1 MGVKIVYGSHYG
13 TTERYAQELSRRV
26 GISAVDYRKMGEIS
40 SQDTVIYLGGL
51 YAGGLV
57 GLKKSLPKL
66 KTAANLIV
74 VTVGLADPEEEEN
87 VQHIRASV
95 IKQLGEELTAKTTF
109 IHLRGGIDY
118 GKLNMLHR
126 TMMRM
131 LYSQI
136 KKKPVDQLSEE
147 DQELIATYGKK
158 VDFTDLSSVEKIQ
171 ALLK

>member
-26 GISAVDYRKMGEIS
+26 GIPAVDYRKMGEIS

-57 GLKKSLPKL
+57 GLKKSLLKL
-66 KTAANLIV
+66 KTTANLIV

-87 VQHIRASV
+87 VQHIRSSV
-95 IKQLGEELTAKTTF
+95 TKQLGEELTAKTTF

>member
-26 GISAVDYRKMGEIS
+26 GIPAVDYRKMGEIS

-95 IKQLGEELTAKTTF
+95 TTQLGEELAMPWLT
-109 IHLRGGIDY
+109 
-118 GKLNMLHR
+118 N
-126 TMMRM
+126 
-131 LYSQI
+131 
-136 KKKPVDQLSEE
+136 
-147 DQELIATYGKK
+147 
-158 VDFTDLSSVEKIQ
+158 
-171 ALLK
+171 

>member
-26 GISAVDYRKMGEIS
+26 GIPAVDYRKMGEIS

-66 KTAANLIV
+66 KTTANLIV
-74 VTVGLADPEEEEN
+74 VTVGLADPEEEGN
-87 VQHIRASV
+87 MQHIRASV
-95 IKQLGEELTAKTTF
+95 TKQLGEELTAKTTF

>member
-1 MGVKIVYGSHYG
+1 M
-13 TTERYAQELSRRV
+13 
-26 GISAVDYRKMGEIS
+26 
-40 SQDTVIYLGGL
+40 
-51 YAGGLV
+51 
-57 GLKKSLPKL
+57 
-66 KTAANLIV
+66 
-74 VTVGLADPEEEEN
+74 TVGLADPEEEEN

-95 IKQLGEELTAKTTF
+95 TKQLGEELTAKTTF

-131 LYSQI
+131 LYSQV

>member
-26 GISAVDYRKMGEIS
+26 GIPAVDYRKMGEIS
-40 SQDTVIYLGGL
+40 SQNTVIYLGGL

-87 VQHIRASV
+87 VQYIRASV
-95 IKQLGEELTAKTTF
+95 TKQLGEELTAKTTF

>member
-26 GISAVDYRKMGEIS
+26 GIPAVDYRKMGEIS
-40 SQDTVIYLGGL
+40 SQDTAIYLGGL

-74 VTVGLADPEEEEN
+74 VTVGLADPEKEKN

-95 IKQLGEELTAKTTF
+95 TKQLGEELTAKTTF

>member
-26 GISAVDYRKMGEIS
+26 GIPAVDYRKMGEIS

-74 VTVGLADPEEEEN
+74 VTVGLADPEEEKN
-87 VQHIRASV
+87 VQHIRTSV
-95 IKQLGEELTAKTTF
+95 TKQLGEELTAKTTF

-158 VDFTDLSSVEKIQ
+158 ADFTDLSSVEKIQ

>member
-13 TTERYAQELSRRV
+13 TTERYAQELSRRI
-26 GISAVDYRKMGEIS
+26 GIPAVDYRKMGEIS

-95 IKQLGEELTAKTTF
+95 TKQLGGAKTTF
-109 IHLRGGIDY
+109 IQLRGGIDY

>member
-26 GISAVDYRKMGEIS
+26 GIPTMDYRRMGEIS

-66 KTAANLIV
+66 KTTANLIV
-74 VTVGLADPEEEEN
+74 VTVGLADPEEEKN

-95 IKQLGEELTAKTTF
+95 TKQLGEELTAKTTF

>member
-13 TTERYAQELSRRV
+13 TTERYAQELSRRI
-26 GISAVDYRKMGEIS
+26 GIPAVDYRKIGEIS

-87 VQHIRASV
+87 VQHIR
-95 IKQLGEELTAKTTF
+95 EELTAKTTF
-109 IHLRGGIDY
+109 IHLRAGIDY
-118 GKLNMLHR
+118 GKLNMLHH

-136 KKKPVDQLSEE
+136 KKKPVDQLSKE

-158 VDFTDLSSVEKIQ
+158 VDFTDLSSVEKTQ

>member
-26 GISAVDYRKMGEIS
+26 GIPAMDYRRMGEIS

-66 KTAANLIV
+66 KTTANLIV

-87 VQHIRASV
+87 MQHIRASV
-95 IKQLGEELTAKTTF
+95 TKQLGEELTAKTTF

-118 GKLNMLHR
+118 GKLLHR

>member
-26 GISAVDYRKMGEIS
+26 GIPAVDYRKMGEIS

-95 IKQLGEELTAKTTF
+95 TKQLGEELTAKT
-109 IHLRGGIDY
+109 LRIIKSLADQIRVLK
-118 GKLNMLHR
+118 KLSDIVLCNAD
-126 TMMRM
+126 RM
-131 LYSQI
+131 EFQLDIGRDFFQI
-136 KKKPVDQLSEE
+136 RRQRLRLRKTQLICLVLLPV
-147 DQELIATYGKK
+147 
-158 VDFTDLSSVEKIQ
+158 KI
-171 ALLK
+171 

>member
-26 GISAVDYRKMGEIS
+26 GIPAVDYRKMSEIS

-95 IKQLGEELTAKTTF
+95 TKQLGGESTAKTTF

>member
-26 GISAVDYRKMGEIS
+26 GIPAVDYRKMGEIS

-74 VTVGLADPEEEEN
+74 VTVGLADPEEEKN
-87 VQHIRASV
+87 VQHIRTSV
-95 IKQLGEELTAKTTF
+95 TKQLGEELTAKTTF

-118 GKLNMLHR
+118 GKLNMLHH

>member
-26 GISAVDYRKMGEIS
+26 RIPAVDYRKMGEIS

-95 IKQLGEELTAKTTF
+95 TKQLGEELTAKTTF

-147 DQELIATYGKK
+147 GQELIATYGKK